1 LFTLPEKGG
10 ARRLC
15 CQSEALLHYRWGIGK
30 QNFYFFNFGDKF
42 LCWVSLRKAL
52 DRGPDSVPFPIS
64 AS

>member
-30 QNFYFFNFGDKF
+30 QNFYFFEFWGQISLLGQLEKSAGSRAGFG
-42 LCWVSLRKAL
+42 
-52 DRGPDSVPFPIS
+52 SVPDQR
-64 AS
+64 